1 MCDGF
6 SGEEGANSWF
16 RNLFGFDEMGYRET
30 RGQFKVRDGTMS
42 CEANGAEFFV
52 GPFEV
57 LSLGE
62 LRSRLEHS
70 LSGADHDALGPLTF
84 QHIVGDAKELHAKRC
99 NAHSVFQVASQFNC
113 LEMRDS
119 SLTPQ
124 DGITQ
129 YALDRTQGPV
139 CALSCPAATVYR
151 NYFAIDGDGQ
161 AGSGQIDCLS
171 GVGELLD
178 NTGQQYWKM
187 QNGYCLP
194 AEGGIKNVSDA
205 LGDSEMAAA
214 CRARLQVGIH
224 WDTDVKSRS
233 HRVCQVFCSAL
244 PVGYSKVD
252 VADWAVFAQ
261 VVLEG
266 AYEATLAAAAV
277 LASER
282 RARVKVF
289 LTAIGGGAFRN
300 QTKWITAAI
309 RRALRVHAKSP
320 LDVRLVHH
328 GYVKTGFKELEP
340 IQRSLTTS
348 CFDWSCL
355 WAWRTPSI

>member
-113 LEMRDS
+113 LEMMDS

-124 DGITQ
+124 DGITF
-129 YALDRTQGPV
+129 
-139 CALSCPAATVYR
+139 LSRCHCVP
-151 NYFAIDGDGQ
+151 Q
-161 AGSGQIDCLS
+161 
-171 GVGELLD
+171 LLCD
-178 NTGQQYWKM
+178 
-187 QNGYCLP
+187 
-194 AEGGIKNVSDA
+194 
-205 LGDSEMAAA
+205 
-214 CRARLQVGIH
+214 
-224 WDTDVKSRS
+224 
-233 HRVCQVFCSAL
+233 
-244 PVGYSKVD
+244 
-252 VADWAVFAQ
+252 
-261 VVLEG
+261 
-266 AYEATLAAAAV
+266 
-277 LASER
+277 
-282 RARVKVF
+282 
-289 LTAIGGGAFRN
+289 
-300 QTKWITAAI
+300 
-309 RRALRVHAKSP
+309 
-320 LDVRLVHH
+320 
-328 GYVKTGFKELEP
+328 
-340 IQRSLTTS
+340 
-348 CFDWSCL
+348 
-355 WAWRTPSI
+355 